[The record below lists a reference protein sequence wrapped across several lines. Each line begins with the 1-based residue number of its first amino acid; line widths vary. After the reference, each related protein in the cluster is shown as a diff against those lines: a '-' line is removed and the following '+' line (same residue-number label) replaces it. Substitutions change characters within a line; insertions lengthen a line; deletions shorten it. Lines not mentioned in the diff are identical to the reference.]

1 MPKKVANKMKRI
13 WLYILLLPMVVL
25 ASCTHKAEV
34 PDKSAL
40 YRHYEARQ
48 ELKVAELAGF
58 KLNDTVRVDV
68 VMLQAETE
76 KAWQRLVEEMAIDDT
91 VGYTSWIGN
100 IDEPAIRATW
110 DGTPVMPVIASL
122 DKRVVGFYR
131 LDNEEQYDALLDY
144 QLEKMKCENEKIK

>member
-1 MPKKVANKMKRI
+1 MKRI
-13 WLYILLLPMVVL
+13 WLLILLLPMVVL
-25 ASCTHKAEV
+25 ASCTRKAEV
-34 PDKSAL
+34 PDESAL

-58 KLNDTVRVDV
+58 KLNDSVRVDV

-76 KAWQRLVEEMAIDDT
+76 EAWQRLAVEMAIDDT
-91 VGYTSWIGN
+91 VGCTSWIGDV
-100 IDEPAIRATW
+100 DEPAIRTAW
-110 DGTPVMPVIASL
+110 DGTPVMRVIASP

-144 QLEKMKCENEKIK
+144 QLEKMKCENEK

>member
-1 MPKKVANKMKRI
+1 MKRI

-25 ASCTHKAEV
+25 TSCTYRAEV
-34 PDKSAL
+34 PDKSEL

-76 KAWQRLVEEMAIDDT
+76 EAWLSLAEEMAIEDT
-91 VGYTSWIGN
+91 VGFTSWIGN
-100 IDEPAIRATW
+100 IDDPAIRTTW
-110 DGTPVMPVIASL
+110 DGTSVMRVIASPA
-122 DKRVVGFYR
+122 KRVVGFYR

-144 QLEKMKCENEKIK
+144 QLEKMKCENEK